1 LANKFDE
8 VDALVV
14 FDNVLIPWENVLF
27 YRHTKAATFIRA
39 TLHRYSAFAFMQR
52 VLKFA
57 DIMIGAALFNVRQTG
72 LDGQQ
77 AVQDKL
83 AQLAAVHRNF
93 DWDEPL
99 QFVRKAA
106 ELSDRVMAEKPARL
120 VSAAA

>member
-1 LANKFDE
+1 
-8 VDALVV
+8 
-14 FDNVLIPWENVLF
+14 
-27 YRHTKAATFIRA
+27 
-39 TLHRYSAFAFMQR
+39 MQR